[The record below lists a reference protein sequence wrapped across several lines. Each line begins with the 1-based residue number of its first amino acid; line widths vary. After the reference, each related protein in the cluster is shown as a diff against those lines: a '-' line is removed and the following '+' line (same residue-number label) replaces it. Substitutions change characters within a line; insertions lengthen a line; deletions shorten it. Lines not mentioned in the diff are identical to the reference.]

1 MNSDWVITE
10 QATRWRFVSKPGVVI
25 NGNTTNF
32 VAVQLT
38 ATGNQGATANL
49 TTTVVSGTGG
59 GETPTNNNMKVSSLS
74 IN

>member
-38 ATGNQGATANL
+38 ATGNQGSTAGM
-49 TTTVVSGTGG
+49 TTTIVSGTGG
-59 GETPTNNNMKVSSLS
+59 GETPTTNNIKITGLS